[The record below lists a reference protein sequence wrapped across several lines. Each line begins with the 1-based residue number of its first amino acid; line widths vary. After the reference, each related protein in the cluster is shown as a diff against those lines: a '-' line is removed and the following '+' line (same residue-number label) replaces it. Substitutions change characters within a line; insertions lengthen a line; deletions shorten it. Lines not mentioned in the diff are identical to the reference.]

1 MSAEIDASTVGKP
14 SAANDLVHTG
24 AGEVPVQ
31 GGSSEYVGA
40 FMQNDTAQKNA
51 VEVTALVPNN
61 RKEHNF
67 PRVSS
72 DVYPNHGE
80 IVVDVPVERA
90 MKACVDQPRN
100 RVFQEQ
106 SMGQQTGYS
115 RDIEEYPA
123 TLPVRHN
130 WIDKTLPHVTTEVPH
145 DYRNGNEP
153 MFEMPGSATVR
164 TFVDQPAYQP
174 LEAHPMAEQTLRN
187 HAIEEQFVNNQ
198 TLPSQIFKEQA
209 EHPTSLGDQA
219 VLPAKPIEIGANV
232 KVEEN
237 VQIAETQQPLHYRGV
252 VFEGMTYR
260 TRVFD
265 PNINGYVY
273 IRGGDL

>member
-51 VEVTALVPNN
+51 VEPTALVPNN

-80 IVVDVPVERA
+80 IVVDIPVENSV
-90 MKACVDQPRN
+90 KTNVDQPRN
-100 RVFQEQ
+100 PVFEEQ
-106 SMGQQTGYS
+106 PMGQQTVYN
-115 RDIEEYPA
+115 RNTVEQPA
-123 TLPVRHN
+123 TLPVRHS
-130 WIDKTLPHVTTEVPH
+130 WIEKTLPPVTTEVQH
-145 DYRNGNEP
+145 DYQNGNEP
-153 MFEMPGSATVR
+153 VFEIPGSATVK
-164 TFVDQPAYQP
+164 TFVDQPVYQP
-174 LEAHPMAEQTLRN
+174 LEAHPMVEQTLHN
-187 HAIEEQFVNNQ
+187 QTMEEQAVNNQ
-198 TLPSQIFKEQA
+198 TLPRQIFEYQA
-209 EHPTSLGDQA
+209 EPTSSGDQA
-219 VLPAKPIEIGANV
+219 VLPAKPVGIGANV
-232 KVEEN
+232 EDKEN
-237 VQIAETQQPLHYRGV
+237 VQIAETQQPLHGRGV
-252 VFEGMTYR
+252 VFEGRTYQ

-273 IRGGDL
+273 IRGDDL